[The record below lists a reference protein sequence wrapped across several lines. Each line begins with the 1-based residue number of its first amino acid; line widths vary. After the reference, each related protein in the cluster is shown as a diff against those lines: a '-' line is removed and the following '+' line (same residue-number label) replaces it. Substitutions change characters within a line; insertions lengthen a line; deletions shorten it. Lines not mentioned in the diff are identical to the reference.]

1 MATWDGK
8 MDSGNWENVADDE
21 VEVGNARKDA
31 VVDVVAVVD
40 FVVADGV
47 LLRCL
52 GLFATGA
59 ILVSLR
65 PVVVGDVAVVGGVAV
80 VAVVAVV
87 VPRHRLRFPIRRR
100 RRRSRPC

>member
-1 MATWDGK
+1 

-21 VEVGNARKDA
+21 VEAGNARKDA

-65 PVVVGDVAVVGGVAV
+65 PVVVVVDVAVVGGVAV